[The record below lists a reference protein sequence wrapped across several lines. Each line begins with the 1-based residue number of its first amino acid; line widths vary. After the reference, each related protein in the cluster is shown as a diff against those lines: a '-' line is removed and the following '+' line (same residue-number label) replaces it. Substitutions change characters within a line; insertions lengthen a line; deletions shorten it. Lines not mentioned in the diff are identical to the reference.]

1 MLHGRLFVKVGQVEH
16 MNAWTTTEPL
26 HSIPDRTLFQP
37 CEKGTRWEQEGLYA
51 WFEGCY
57 EVPVSLSGQDLLILP
72 RIKAYEGLLW
82 VNGKPYGNFA
92 SKIKVNFGG
101 LGNHYCDLLVKK
113 QINALVDY
121 DIDLAEPKQWRASVQ
136 KHI

>member
-57 EVPVSLSGQDLLILP
+57 EVPVSLSGQDLFILP

-82 VNGKPYGNFA
+82 VNGKYRYDFELHLHTDE
-92 SKIKVNFGG
+92 SRVKDVIVEIKI
-101 LGNHYCDLLVKK
+101 
-113 QINALVDY
+113 
-121 DIDLAEPKQWRASVQ
+121 VQ
-136 KHI
+136 KNL